1 MKIGDIVHVVYA
13 TGDIFEGPVE
23 NIRNIPG
30 KGILLLIN
38 DDTVGYRSVYANK
51 CGHIVYRSP
60 VAVTPDWGGWHGGK
74 SLVE

>member
-1 MKIGDIVHVVYA
+1 LKDRKKEGLKMKIGDIVNVVYA

-23 NIRNIPG
+23 SIRNIPG

-38 DDTVGYRSVYANK
+38 DSTVGYRSVYANK

-60 VAVTPDWGGWHGGK
+60 GAVTPD
-74 SLVE
+74 